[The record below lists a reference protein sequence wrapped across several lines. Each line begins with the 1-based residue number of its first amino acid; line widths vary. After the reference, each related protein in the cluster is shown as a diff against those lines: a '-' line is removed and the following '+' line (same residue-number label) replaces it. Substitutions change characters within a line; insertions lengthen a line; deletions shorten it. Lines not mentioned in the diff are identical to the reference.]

1 MYIMKSQ
8 SKATR
13 DYGVLE
19 SFALIPCILRV
30 ALFFS
35 PTASETNHLLV
46 NAQVPISI
54 FVADPDGEISKSKM
68 SIGRP
73 SVMQAFG
80 I

>member
-1 MYIMKSQ
+1 MYMMKSQ
-8 SKATR
+8 SKL
-13 DYGVLE
+13 YGVLK
-19 SFALIPCILRV
+19 SLIPCIVHLTY
-30 ALFFS
+30 FS
-35 PTASETNHLLV
+35 PTRPARQNHLVV